1 MFVKITSMQNSDKSF
16 QFIKCSTLSSTKNI
30 IKSPGNSIH
39 YHCEEICSWMRRP
52 ENTEKKEKT
61 KFLQWP
67 TTVLLPNFLKIFPA
81 DKTYEGIYISPTF
94 LSTASMDQT
103 FQNLKKHIPSGKHLK
118 EQQDE
123 FLIRPLLIGSSV
135 IVQHAYL

>member
-1 MFVKITSMQNSDKSF
+1 MQNSDKSF

-52 ENTEKKEKT
+52 GNTEKKEKT

-67 TTVLLPNFLKIFPA
+67 TTVLLPNFLKIRDLRGDLHFPNILKHSLYGS
-81 DKTYEGIYISPTF
+81 DFPKSEETYSF
-94 LSTASMDQT
+94 RQT
-103 FQNLKKHIPSGKHLK
+103 FKRTARWVSNKATVNWKFGHCSACVSLKIWIIPH
-118 EQQDE
+118 E
-123 FLIRPLLIGSSV
+123 
-135 IVQHAYL
+135 H